1 MAVSEKTALR
11 HTLWKRQILE
21 IIRRSPNPSKASVK
35 RETGLSMESALS
47 LVEELLNEGL
57 ISAGGK
63 ETRESAGRR
72 ATVLR
77 INPDGCYFIGIR
89 FSAGGIS
96 GVCTDFEHRVV
107 LSERHEL
114 NGVPTTKEVI
124 GRIEACIQILI
135 EKMGERSRRL
145 RGIGIGAPGII
156 DLEKGIVTRY
166 VHIPDWENVPL
177 RDIIKARFHVPVYV
191 EHGVKSAARCFLKGQ
206 DASCLFVQMGRGIS
220 MCMAVN
226 GQIWN
231 GASYLSGEV
240 GHMHIEGNDLPCDC
254 GRRGCLET
262 VVAGGALKHAA
273 QTGLYEPEFALLRA
287 SADADKPVSLSAICK
302 AADEGCTGC
311 IRLMERAGRA
321 VAHMLSAAIM
331 VVNPATVLLKGRLC
345 ESRTFVHALREQMAL
360 LCLPEILS
368 ASTFTY
374 LPADEETDAKGAA
387 ELPFDRQFGVEE
399 IGDAAQQALKASL

>member
-11 HTLWKRQILE
+11 HTRWKRQILE
-21 IIRRSPNPSKASVK
+21 IIRQSPNPSKVSIK

-47 LVEELLNEGL
+47 LVEELLSEGL
-57 ISAGGK
+57 ITAVGK

-96 GVCTDFEHRVV
+96 GVCMNFEHQVV
-107 LSERHEL
+107 LSNRYEL
-114 NGVPTTKEVI
+114 NGCPTAKEVI
-124 GRIEACIQILI
+124 DQIERCIERLLHQ
-135 EKMGERSRRL
+135 MGEKRSRL

-156 DLEKGIVTRY
+156 DLEKGIITRY

-177 RDIIKARFHVPVYV
+177 RDIIETRFHVPTYL
-191 EHGVKSAARCFLKGQ
+191 EHGVKSSARCFFKGQ

-220 MCMAVN
+220 MCVAVN

-262 VVAGGALKHAA
+262 VVAGGALKNAA
-273 QTGLYEPEFALLRA
+273 QKAINEPEFETLRA
-287 SADADKPVSLSAICK
+287 ITGDKPVSLSAICK
-302 AADEGCTGC
+302 AADAGC
-311 IRLMERAGRA
+311 IGCAMLMERAGRA
-321 VAHMLSAAIM
+321 VAQMLSASIM
-331 VVNPATVLLKGRLC
+331 VVNPATVLLKGRLS
-345 ESRTFVHALREQMAL
+345 ESKTFISALQEQMSL

-368 ASTFTY
+368 ASKFTY
-374 LPADEETDAKGAA
+374 LPADEEMDAKGAA
-387 ELPFDRQFGVEE
+387 ELPFTRQFGVEE
-399 IGDAAQQALKASL
+399 SGDAVQQALEASL